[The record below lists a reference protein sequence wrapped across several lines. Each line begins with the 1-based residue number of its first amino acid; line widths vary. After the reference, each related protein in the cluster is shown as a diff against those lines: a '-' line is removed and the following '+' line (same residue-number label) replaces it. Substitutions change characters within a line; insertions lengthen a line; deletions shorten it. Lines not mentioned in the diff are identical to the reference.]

1 MDEIVKSKPLV
12 SIMMTTYNQADL
24 IGQAIRSVQR
34 QTYQS
39 WELIILDDA
48 SADDTAN
55 VVFDHKLG
63 DSRVIY
69 SPAPLNLGIAKNRN
83 RGFAIAKGRY
93 IAVLDSDDFW
103 LDTNKLEKQ
112 VGFLEEN
119 EEYSLVG
126 SNAVVVDGAG
136 NQIAKFKYETEDKKI
151 RQKILSRNQFTHS
164 SILWRRDAVSEQK
177 PYDESL
183 FIWEDYDLILRLGMV
198 GKMANLPE
206 LMTAY
211 RKHGG
216 NISSKKKLRG
226 SLTHLSIIKRY
237 KKQYPSY
244 ALATLKGWL
253 RLFSI

>member
-24 IGQAIRSVQR
+24 IGQAIQSVQR

-69 SPAPLNLGIAKNRN
+69 SPASLNLGIAKNRN
-83 RGFAIAKGRY
+83 RGFAIAKGKY
-93 IAVLDSDDFW
+93 VAVLDSDDFW
-103 LDTNKLEKQ
+103 LDVSKLERQ
-112 VGFLEEN
+112 VEFLEEN
-119 EEYSLVG
+119 EEYCLIGTNS
-126 SNAVVVDGAG
+126 VVVDGDG
-136 NQIAKFKYETEDKKI
+136 RQIAEFKYETEDKKI
-151 RQKILSRNQFTHS
+151 RQKMLLRNQFTHS
-164 SILWRRDAVSEQK
+164 SILWRREVISEQK

-226 SLTHLSIIKRY
+226 ALTHLSIIKRY

-244 ALATLKGWL
+244 PLATLRGWL
-253 RLFSI
+253 RLLR